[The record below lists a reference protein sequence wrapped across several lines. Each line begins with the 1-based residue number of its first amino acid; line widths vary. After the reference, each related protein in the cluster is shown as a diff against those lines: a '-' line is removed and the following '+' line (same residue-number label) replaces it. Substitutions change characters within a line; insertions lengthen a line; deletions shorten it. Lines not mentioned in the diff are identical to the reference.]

1 MMSNKPDWDEPIME
15 ASCLY
20 NMKDRNETI
29 IIKRVDDGAG
39 DFFFIETEGCAFNNI
54 NELVE
59 LMKDA
64 AKRMGM
70 EE

>member
-1 MMSNKPDWDEPIME
+1 MNKPDWEFDIME
-15 ASCLY
+15 ASCTY
-20 NMKDRNETI
+20 SFKDRNEMITV
-29 IIKRVDDGAG
+29 KRMDEGAG
-39 DFFFIETEGCAFNNI
+39 AFFFIETEGCAFNDI
-54 NELVE
+54 DELVE